1 MVRPP
6 VAIELLAR
14 RALFA
19 ILAIGVT
26 GTLAELLLLK
36 HFDGVWQLVPVTLLG
51 SALALLLINAMTD
64 AKPARL
70 ALVAVMAL
78 FVAAGVVGL
87 AMHLS
92 GNMEWELERAPELTG
107 WPLLRDALMG
117 ATPALAP
124 GAMIQLGLIGLLH
137 GYLLHR
143 ELQRPSHASPES

>member
-1 MVRPP
+1 MRSP

-143 ELQRPSHASPES
+143 ELRRPSHASPES